1 MGLTDGF
8 GGNNWRLVTTA
19 SARDEIAKCSSV
31 TELLYADGQG
41 DTTKAISDINAMVA
55 KGVKALVVFPD
66 AGQAILPALRDA
78 YNAGVVTVPYR
89 VDPSGVDGTDFD
101 IWIGGDFVTD
111 GKNWGEWTKAN
122 FPNGANILFLS
133 GPAGNS
139 QGVDERKG
147 FESVLG
153 DGTGA
158 YKYIGEQPFEVTNW
172 DAALTQKVLTAAI
185 AKYSKIDVIMSDF
198 GPVMVSSLGEFTKS
212 GRSIP
217 ALATSDGNIL
227 GCFFQDNVKAN
238 KDFKL
243 CKTYP
248 QYMVMPR
255 GISDE
260 ELFLVSN
267 FRSGHRLPTLSWG
280 DKENGATLWRS
291 SQPKAGVSGSCLQ
304 DEKFLELLA
313 QSCVI
318 KKDPLG
324 NRKIV
329 GEPILHVVDCRP
341 RASAMANRATGAGYE
356 SQTNYPYVRLE
367 FYNIGNIH
375 VMRDS
380 LKGVMNLVLGPSP
393 PSGDIHFSRLVEDS
407 QWLQHLRYI
416 LKASWDSA
424 SFLRKGMP
432 VLVHCSHG
440 WCVFLSLLLHRSL

>member
-1 MGLTDGF
+1 MEETKMIRRRKVAAALSAAAISALLLTGCATAADTNTDTTGDRPDWCGPTEITMGLTDGF

-89 VDPSGVDGTDFD
+89 VDPSGMDGSDFD

-111 GKNWGEWTKAN
+111 GKNWGEWTKKN
-122 FPNGANILFLS
+122 FPDGANILFLS

-185 AKYSKIDVIMSDF
+185 AKYKKIDVIMSDF

-227 GCFFQDNVKAN
+227 GCFFEDNKAAN

-243 CKTYP
+243 MT
-248 QYMVMPR
+248 VAT
-255 GISDE
+255 GNDH
-260 ELFLVSN
+260 V
-267 FRSGHRLPTLSWG
+267 RL
-280 DKENGATLWRS
+280 AV
-291 SQPKAGVSGSCLQ
+291 QHAV
-304 DEKFLELLA
+304 A
-313 QSCVI
+313 
-318 KKDPLG
+318 
-324 NRKIV
+324 
-329 GEPILHVVDCRP
+329 
-341 RASAMANRATGAGYE
+341 RATGGVVPTATSFAGPVFEDSE
-356 SQTNYPYVRLE
+356 SSDMPVQCN
-367 FYNIGNIH
+367 
-375 VMRDS
+375 RDIDPWTFLS
-380 LKGVMNLVLGPSP
+380 AQLKG
-393 PSGDIHFSRLVEDS
+393 ED
-407 QWLQHLRYI
+407 QQAL
-416 LKASWDSA
+416 LK
-424 SFLRKGMP
+424 K
-432 VLVHCSHG
+432 
-440 WCVFLSLLLHRSL
+440 

>member
-1 MGLTDGF
+1 MIRRRNITAAFSAVAMAALLLSGCASSATNTDDPNAGDRPSWCGPNKITMGLTDGF

-66 AGQAILPALRDA
+66 AGKAILPALRDA
-78 YNAGVVTVPYR
+78 YKAGVVTVPYR
-89 VDPSGVDGTDFD
+89 VDPSGVAGKDFD

-139 QGVDERKG
+139 QGVDERTG

-158 YKYIGEQPFEVTNW
+158 YKYLGEQPFEVTNW

-227 GCFFQDNVKAN
+227 GCFYQDNKDAN

-243 CKTYP
+243 MT
-248 QYMVMPR
+248 VAT
-255 GISDE
+255 GNDH
-260 ELFLVSN
+260 V
-267 FRSGHRLPTLSWG
+267 RL
-280 DKENGATLWRS
+280 AV
-291 SQPKAGVSGSCLQ
+291 QQAV
-304 DEKFLELLA
+304 A
-313 QSCVI
+313 
-318 KKDPLG
+318 
-324 NRKIV
+324 
-329 GEPILHVVDCRP
+329 
-341 RASAMANRATGAGYE
+341 RATG
-356 SQTNYPYVRLE
+356 
-367 FYNIGNIH
+367 
-375 VMRDS
+375 
-380 LKGVMNLVLGPSP
+380 GVVPTATSFAAP
-393 PSGDIHFSRLVEDS
+393 VFEDS
-407 QWLQHLRYI
+407 TSTD
-416 LKASWDSA
+416 K
-424 SFLRKGMP
+424 P
-432 VLVHCSHG
+432 VQCNRDIDP
-440 WCVFLSLLLHRSL
+440 WTFLSAQLSGTAQQALLKK